1 MGLAVRPLGEQ
12 LDELQ
17 AWLRTLPSS
26 AAAPLWSRILLSEE
40 SKVER
45 IGEGASRPS
54 LPIDELKTPTEF
66 EPRWQEMVDLGLTSW
81 INLSAQ
87 GVWRDALIV
96 LAEPPTRG
104 DLHSHPAIRISVNF
118 SGPKVGSDWR
128 VERQL
133 DIR

>member
-1 MGLAVRPLGEQ
+1 MGLADRPLDEQ

-17 AWLRTLPSS
+17 AMLLSLPRT
-26 AAAPLWSRILLSEE
+26 AAAPPWRRILLSEE

-45 IGEGASRPS
+45 IGKGASRPS
-54 LPIDELKTPTEF
+54 LPSDELKTPTEF
-66 EPRWQEMVDLGLTSW
+66 EPRWQEMVDLGRGRW

-104 DLHSHPAIRISVNF
+104 DLHSHPANRISVNF
-118 SGPKVGSDWR
+118 SGPNVGSDWR
-128 VERQL
+128 VESQL